1 MGADKFGWV
10 CGGKAAIPLPMGAS
24 EVIKAL
30 GGRFVTLDASGRG
43 EITVAASTKIFGW
56 VEGPEETTSS
66 TEGETKYNC
75 IIDPT
80 AVFRIPIISGTYT
93 DALRGKTC
101 DLAVSSG
108 IQGAAVGTSA
118 RDIIAIVNGNNAEG
132 WVDVRMVASAQDVSG
147 VV

>member
-10 CGGKAAIPLPMGAS
+10 CGGKAAVVIPMGAS

-30 GGRFVTLDASGRG
+30 SGRFVTLDASGRG
-43 EITVAASTKIFGW
+43 EISTAASTKIFGW
-56 VEGPEETTSS
+56 VEGPEETLGA

-75 IIDPT
+75 IHDST

-101 DLAVSSG
+101 DLAVSSD

-118 RDIIAIVNGNNAEG
+118 RDIIRIVDGNAAEG
-132 WVDVRMVASAQDVSG
+132 WVDVCMVASAMDVAG
-147 VV
+147 VA